1 MLLILQLD
9 DMHGSDTPVST
20 HCLRSMGV
28 AKAKNSST
36 VQVEDAVT
44 AALGGSGKNLDLQGF
59 EPWTFSMLHVNDAKQ
74 TI

>member
-20 HCLRSMGV
+20 HWLGSMRA
-28 AKAKNSST
+28 AKAKNPSA
-36 VQVEDAVT
+36 VLVEDAVT
-44 AALGGSGKNLDLQGF
+44 AGLGHRGKNLDLQGF

>member
-9 DMHGSDTPVST
+9 DMHGSDTPVTT
-20 HCLRSMGV
+20 HCRRSMRA
-28 AKAKNSST
+28 AKTKNPST
-36 VQVEDAVT
+36 VLVEDAVT
-44 AALGGSGKNLDLQGF
+44 APLGHRGKNMDLQGF